1 MLNMAQTTNYNFEIP
16 DDTDLVK
23 DGAAAMRDLGQ
34 DVDTQLFTA
43 LGGDYPGL
51 RLIKKQTIG
60 TTVSSVTVTD
70 AFSATYDAYKIII
83 TGGVGSSDNAQTAFR
98 CGTTATGY
106 EFGALTGGAAGTA
119 GAFGSNAATS
129 VSVAESRIDSLS
141 AAFDVLNPFLTKFT
155 SVLGG
160 SGYNVG
166 NQNYRTFG
174 GILKDTTS
182 YTSFTILPTLGTYTG
197 GTIYV
202 YGYGAS

>member
-1 MLNMAQTTNYNFEIP
+1 MATTTNYGFEIP

-23 DGAAAMRDLGQ
+23 DGALAMRDLGQ

-60 TTVSSVTVTD
+60 STVSSVTVTD
-70 AFSATYDAYKIII
+70 AFSATYEAYKIIV
-83 TGGVGSSDNAQTAFR
+83 TGGVASTATQINFR

-106 EFGALTGGAAGTA
+106 EYGGVAGGANGVVSAV
-119 GAFGSNAATS
+119 GSTS
-129 VSVAESRIDSLS
+129 TTSSTVGEIDTNSLRAS
-141 AAFDVLNPFLTKFT
+141 FDVLDPFTAKYT
-155 SVLGG
+155 SILGG
-160 SGYNVG
+160 FAYSIFNANLRIYC
-166 NQNYRTFG
+166 

-182 YTSFTILPTLGTYTG
+182 YTSFTLLPASGTITG

-202 YGYGAS
+202 YGYGIS